1 MTWSQPDVPLSVSP
15 EALAQLAAYAELP
28 LSAERAAALAPLLT
42 GPLATIRALRPA
54 GYDDLQPATAYRV
67 PKGEQS

>member
-1 MTWSQPDVPLSVSP
+1 MTWSQPEEPLSMTP

-28 LSAERAAALAPLLT
+28 LTAERAAALAPLLT
-42 GPLATIRALRPA
+42 GPLAIVRALQPE

-67 PKGEQS
+67 PQGG

>member
-1 MTWSQPDVPLSVSP
+1 MTWSQPEEPLSITP

-28 LSAERAAALAPLLT
+28 LTAERAAALAPLLT
-42 GPLATIRALRPA
+42 GPLAIVRALQPE

-67 PKGEQS
+67 PQGG